1 MKLTDGKKT
10 VEITMYIW
18 QGSGY
23 SDDFSMDFF
32 NAGNLAYNAEN
43 DAFIVKDVDYCI
55 DQSNDWKECVAD
67 FSMEEDPNGNRA
79 VFVEVLETCK

>member
-10 VEITMYIW
+10 VKITMCIW

-23 SDDFSMDFF
+23 SDDFSTDFF

-43 DAFIVKDVDYCI
+43 DAYIVKDVDYCI
-55 DQSNDWKECVAD
+55 EQANDWKECIAD
-67 FSMEEDPNGNRA
+67 FSMESDPDNNRA
-79 VFVEVLETCK
+79 VFIDEVETCK